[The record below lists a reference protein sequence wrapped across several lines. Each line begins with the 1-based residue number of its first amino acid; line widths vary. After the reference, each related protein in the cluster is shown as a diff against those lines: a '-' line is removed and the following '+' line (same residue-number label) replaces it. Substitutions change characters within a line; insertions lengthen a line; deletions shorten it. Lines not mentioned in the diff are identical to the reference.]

1 MMRLPRDFENDL
13 LDELRTFARCKLKR
27 KDPSH
32 FCSNR
37 EFQQHLKMSGRDVG
51 KTLSKLVQQGKIH
64 RERNVLVK
72 GKLRDRFTVI
82 DPRMY
87 SSKEIITRYEEF
99 VNGELQYC
107 QSLAEK
113 MKKTPAYYD
122 VKEEKIPIPVYKGKD
137 VKWLLKN
144 AKFVKPNATSRHG
157 KINKK
162 GYEYLKNFC
171 DSVNRVFSYV
181 DSLGYSQLA
190 ENIPKDE
197 EHDKMI
203 NNLRKLVFDQT
214 KFAINYVLE
223 DLPRLQKQMIGET
236 IIPRIPMMYQIL
248 QIERLAKL

>member
-1 MMRLPRDFENDL
+1 MVRLPRDFENDL
-13 LDELRTFARCKLKR
+13 LLELRTFARCKLKR
-27 KDPSH
+27 NDPNH

-37 EFQQHLKMSGRDVG
+37 EFQQNLKMSARDVG
-51 KTLSKLVQQGKIH
+51 KTLSNLVKQEKIKH
-64 RERNVLVK
+64 ERNVLYK
-72 GKLRDRFTVI
+72 GKRRDKFAVI
-82 DPRMY
+82 DPRMF
-87 SSKEIITRYEEF
+87 SSQELIVRYRRF
-99 VNGELQYC
+99 VNDELLFC
-107 QSLAEK
+107 QSLAKK
-113 MKKTPAYYD
+113 MKKTPALYD
-122 VKEEKIPIPVYKGKD
+122 VKEEKIHIPDYIGVPIP
-137 VKWLLKN
+137 KN
-144 AKFVKPNATSRHG
+144 AKFVKPGAMSRHG
-157 KINKK
+157 KMNKK

-248 QIERLAKL
+248 QIERLSKL